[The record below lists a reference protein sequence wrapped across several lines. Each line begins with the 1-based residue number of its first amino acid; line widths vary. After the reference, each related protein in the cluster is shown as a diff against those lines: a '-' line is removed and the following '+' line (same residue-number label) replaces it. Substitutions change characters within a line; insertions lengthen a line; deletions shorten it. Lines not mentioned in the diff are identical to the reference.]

1 MHRSDS
7 IADSGAKEGR
17 FFLRSV
23 CISHSFLA
31 DSSAWFSSH
40 PLRSFSLPIPSLIR
54 GPSVRPSVAISTPHL
69 PFLVEMHEHLLS
81 GRIRRAMCIFF
92 YRVEQRDSS
101 DLLRLIDKI
110 RQLHNYHRFE
120 KSPGA
125 LSLYARKK
133 QGEELNGEFMRRCCR
148 AKRSNAMLSMPRR
161 ARRVRRSAPVPPF
174 VPASSHLE
182 RESDGK

>member
-40 PLRSFSLPIPSLIR
+40 PLRSFSLPIPSL
-54 GPSVRPSVAISTPHL
+54 VRPSVAISTPHL

-101 DLLRLIDKI
+101 ELLRLIDKI
-110 RQLHNYHRFE
+110 RQRHNYHRFE

-125 LSLYARKK
+125 VSLYVRKK

-161 ARRVRRSAPVPPF
+161 ARRVGRPPF
-174 VPASSHLE
+174 LLSFLLLLTWSE
-182 RESDGK
+182 RATANEKSLH